1 MREEKVIIDCINIA
15 YIVWAIVTILTYAI
29 GVDVPFIFILPSFYR
44 IFTLAIIGAII
55 TKSEKDLLFMLTLT
69 VILLLTGIVLVE
81 AVIALLKNDIA
92 VFILGVLA
100 FVVGIVKSYID
111 CRRGK

>member
-1 MREEKVIIDCINIA
+1 MKEKIVDYINIA

-69 VILLLTGIVLVE
+69 VILLLSGIVLVE

-100 FVVGIVKSYID
+100 FVVVIVKSYID
-111 CRRGK
+111 CRRRS

>member
-1 MREEKVIIDCINIA
+1 LKEKIVDYINIA
-15 YIVWAIVTILTYAI
+15 YIVWTIVTILTYAI

-69 VILLLTGIVLVE
+69 VILLLTGIVLAE

-92 VFILGVLA
+92 AFILGVLA
-100 FVVGIVKSYID
+100 FVIGIVKSYID
-111 CRRGK
+111 YRRGS

>member
-1 MREEKVIIDCINIA
+1 LKEKIVDYINIA
-15 YIVWAIVTILTYAI
+15 YIVWAIVSILTYTI
-29 GVDVPFIFILPSFYR
+29 GVDVPFIFILPSFCR